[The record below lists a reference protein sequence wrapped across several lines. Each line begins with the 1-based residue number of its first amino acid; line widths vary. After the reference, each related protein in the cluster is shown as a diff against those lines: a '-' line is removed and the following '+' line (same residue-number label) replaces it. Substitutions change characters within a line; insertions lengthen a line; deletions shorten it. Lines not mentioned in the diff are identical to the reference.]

1 MGFREREREREREL
15 TARAGGKPLRT
26 SPSPPVLLQGATS
39 ADTNTMFIILQTGMM
54 ALWAAALLGNA
65 AGVRR
70 VLNLRFH
77 LLSCGFMPPIS
88 CRRRRR
94 RCRPP
99 TNVVVRNPWKLTAMR
114 RRSWRTRRSQSWCMI
129 VCVFVLLHLGF
140 TLQGST
146 HVVAPVAAADSDPE
160 PNHHTRGPTA
170 TTAMRA
176 LALYAW
182 SKNTNPNCSR
192 LIFSRTQLF
201 LTDLS
206 SNPNVLDWSFL
217 EPNSSPLIFPRT
229 QFFPTDFSS
238 NPILPDWSYLQ
249 PNSSQLI
256 LPPTQFFPTEYSSNP
271 ILSDWFFFFSNPILP
286 DWLEHQIQCRFFFP
300 HTNKNGIQ
308 KHRGKK

>member
-1 MGFREREREREREL
+1 
-15 TARAGGKPLRT
+15 
-26 SPSPPVLLQGATS
+26 
-39 ADTNTMFIILQTGMM
+39 M
-54 ALWAAALLGNA
+54 APWAAALLGNA

-77 LLSCGFMPPIS
+77 LLSCGFMPSIS

-160 PNHHTRGPTA
+160 PTHHTRGPTA

-176 LALYAW
+176 RSRALCL
-182 SKNTNPNCSR
+182 KQKHEP
-192 LIFSRTQLF
+192 QLF
-201 LTDLS
+201 PTDFF
-206 SNPNVLDWSFL
+206 SNPIVLDWSFL

-229 QFFPTDFSS
+229 QLFPTDFSS
-238 NPILPDWSYLQ
+238 NPILPDWFFLQ
-249 PNSSQLI
+249 PNSSQLNI
-256 LPPTQFFPTEYSSNP
+256 PRTQFFPT
-271 ILSDWFFFFSNPILP
+271 DFFFL
-286 DWLEHQIQCRFFFP
+286 
-300 HTNKNGIQ
+300 
-308 KHRGKK
+308 